1 MKFNSITDVIA
12 CLNDIP
18 KFQDVGARAANM
30 GLEHIAGACN
40 KMGNPQDG
48 LALIHVAGTN
58 GKGTVCHILS
68 DIYSRAGYR
77 TGLYISPH
85 MIDFRERIRIN
96 GKIISDEGIVLFFRE
111 YYEVI
116 KRYKLTYFEI
126 FTALAFWWF
135 RKQDVDLA
143 LIETGLGGRLDATN
157 IIKPIISVIT
167 SVSLDHKQYLGTT
180 IREIAGEK
188 AGIIKE
194 NKPVVIG
201 NLPGAAISVVR
212 ERAQLL
218 NAEVISYEDLKPVK
232 NDGEVTFNLYN
243 ESKKIKT
250 DLPGPANAINLA
262 ICWQIIRK
270 LEKEFPVSWKQFSLA
285 VANARVHSDLRA
297 RFEPMVSGKDWYF
310 DGAHN
315 IEAIRNLKKTIKIF
329 KKEDDP
335 IVVISL
341 MKDKIDSKLI
351 KEFSEFKK
359 IFYYELNSERA
370 AGYEEV
376 SLYLNKVQLL
386 SNDEA
391 SIRSFFRQCN
401 TKLVI
406 FTGSFYFYKTV
417 KDWID
422 KFSLM

>member
-1 MKFNSITDVIA
+1 MLFNSINDVVPY
-12 CLNDIP
+12 LQQIP
-18 KFQDVGARAANM
+18 KFQDVGGRAAHM
-30 GLEHIAGACN
+30 GLAHIESACHE
-40 KMGNPQDG
+40 MGNPQDE
-48 LALIHVAGTN
+48 LALVHVAGTN

-77 TGLYISPH
+77 TGLFTSPH
-85 MIDFRERIRIN
+85 LIDFRERIQVD
-96 GKIISDEGIVLFFRE
+96 GQKISDEGIVLFFRE
-111 YYEVI
+111 YYEIV
-116 KRYKLTYFEI
+116 KRYQLTYFEI
-126 FTALAFWWF
+126 FTAMAFWWF
-135 RKQDVDLA
+135 RKQSVDLA

-157 IIKPIISVIT
+157 IVKPIITSIT
-167 SVSLDHKQYLGTT
+167 SVSLDHKLYLGTT
-180 IREIAGEK
+180 IRKIATEK
-188 AGIIKE
+188 AGIIKK
-194 NKPVVIG
+194 NKPVIIG
-201 NLPGAAISVVR
+201 ALPAPAVSIVK
-212 ERAQLL
+212 EKAQLL
-218 NAEVISYEDLKPVK
+218 HAEVISYSDLEPEK
-232 NDGEVTFNLYN
+232 NDGKVVFYFN
-243 ESKKIKT
+243 KARKVFKT

-270 LEKEFPVSWKQFSLA
+270 LKNNFQVSWKQFSLA
-285 VANARVHSDLRA
+285 VENVRVHSDLRA
-297 RFEPMVSGKDWYF
+297 RFEPLINGKDWYF

-315 IEAIRNLKKTIKIF
+315 IEAIKNLKKTIRYF

-335 IVVISL
+335 IIVISL

-376 SLYLNKVQLL
+376 SLYLNNVHLL
-386 SNDEA
+386 SNDVV

-417 KDWID
+417 KDWIN